1 MILVL
6 KLKKPL
12 INTKYI
18 ETYIGYYN
26 SVEYKTTEPLL
37 IYSFNDYISQPKIHI
52 KLHYNLIYMK
62 SEGDF
67 IQLGKALI

>member
-1 MILVL
+1 MLRYNKV
-6 KLKKPL
+6 L

-18 ETYIGYYN
+18 GTYIGYHN